1 MKLLAAIII
10 TIIILAVM
18 SGIARLIE
26 KTDWLILLVIILVWI
41 VGVVYC
47 SL

>member
-1 MKLLAAIII
+1 MDRMKLLAAIII

-26 KTDWLILLVIILVWI
+26 KTD
-41 VGVVYC
+41 
-47 SL
+47 